1 MGLEQR
7 KYYNSYAPEVEHY
20 ESNEQSIQVERRSKK
35 RFSKGEKLLFTL
47 FAAFIVYF
55 ASMILQTHSELN
67 AVNKEVQLMNNEI
80 EETTK
85 QNIELSIQVSDK
97 STYERIWKK
106 AQENGLNLNEN
117 NVKVVPGR

>member
-7 KYYNSYAPEVEHY
+7 KLYTPYTPEVEQHTTK
-20 ESNEQSIQVERRSKK
+20 EQHVVRRVKR
-35 RFSKGEKLLFTL
+35 RFSKGENILFAL
-47 FAAFIVYF
+47 FAAFTIF
-55 ASMILQTHSELN
+55 FSSMLLQTHSDLN
-67 AVNKEVQLMNNEI
+67 AVNKEVQLMNKEI

-85 QNIELSIQVSDK
+85 QNTELSIQVSDK